1 MHAPTFAQFL
11 IGAMAA
17 SSALAFQVAH
27 FARVGSALALVA
39 AAPSMALPAPGTEA
53 DAASV
58 EKRHHKGKRTR
69 NGAAG
74 GGRNRNNARDVEEL
88 EKRHHKG
95 KRTRNGAGGRNRN
108 QRRQAQD
115 SDTDGDVSDND
126 LSDDDEGF
134 SSDDGV
140 ARRSLDIMK
149 RHHKGKRTRNGAGA
163 GGGRNRNQRRQIDD
177 DEVFSD
183 DDEDDHSVARRS
195 TTEGAAAV
203 KKRHH
208 KGKRTRNGAAGG
220 RNRNQRRQLNNTDSE
235 DNGLTS
241 NDDDGGL
248 TSDDGGLSDGFS
260 SDDGLARPNPAA
272 LPRVRVRPAQK
283 RDTEVSARDPE
294 LEGLQARH
302 HKGKRTRNGGNRGG
316 N

>member
-17 SSALAFQVAH
+17 SSALAFQIAH
-27 FARVGSALALVA
+27 FARVGSALALIA

-74 GGRNRNNARDVEEL
+74 GGRNRNNARDVEEI

-126 LSDDDEGF
+126 LSDDEGF

-163 GGGRNRNQRRQIDD
+163 GG
-177 DEVFSD
+177 
-183 DDEDDHSVARRS
+183 
-195 TTEGAAAV
+195 
-203 KKRHH
+203 
-208 KGKRTRNGAAGG
+208 

-241 NDDDGGL
+241 NDDGL
-248 TSDDGGLSDGFS
+248 TTDDGGLSDGFS

-272 LPRVRVRPAQK
+272 LSRVRVRPAQK